1 MTQTQQTFLSYLCVF
16 IVTLNDEL
24 KKVIV
29 SAQSGCDKQ
38 TEKRVIC

>member
-1 MTQTQQTFLSYLCVF
+1 MTQQTFLSYLCVF
-16 IVTLNDEL
+16 IVTLNGKVLPDVL

-38 TEKRVIC
+38 TDK